1 MERFIDRIIIFLLTV
16 FVGQKIMTD
25 RYLIVVL
32 YSILSVAFFDFFL
45 LFKTVQKDHMR
56 LELLSEKIAFVLQI
70 ITALTPFFDKNL
82 VIMVPIALYG
92 AVIIRNYF
100 VGALAVLTVF
110 NFSSHTDSRSTILYV
125 DLLLIIA
132 FYLSVKSG
140 RNDKLKKAVN
150 SLRDESV
157 IKADELKRKNSE
169 LIQARDDEV
178 YLVRLKERNRIARE
192 IHDNVGHML
201 TRAIL
206 QLGALITI
214 CCDET
219 FKEGLNELKNTL
231 DTAINNIRNSVHDLR
246 DEAID
251 IPTAIDDITAPL
263 KEDRKLNV
271 EVDISSDVDKDIKY
285 AIIGVVKEAVSNII
299 KHSTNENVDVTL
311 IEHPAMYQLVI
322 HDYGIKGSSS
332 EEGDSMDLSGMGLD
346 NIRARINGVGGNV
359 LITHND
365 GFRIFVT
372 IGKREI

>member
-1 MERFIDRIIIFLLTV
+1 MESFIDRIIIFLLTV

-100 VGALAVLTVF
+100 VGALAILTVF
-110 NFSSHTDSRSTILYV
+110 NFSSHTDSISIILYV

-214 CCDET
+214 CSDET

-231 DTAINNIRNSVHDLR
+231 DTAMNNIRNSVHDLR

-251 IPTAIDDITAPL
+251 IPTAIDDITVPL

>member
-231 DTAINNIRNSVHDLR
+231 DTAMNNIRNSVHDLR

>member
-1 MERFIDRIIIFLLTV
+1 MERFIDRIIIFFLTV

-110 NFSSHTDSRSTILYV
+110 NFSSHTDSISTILYV

-206 QLGALITI
+206 QFGALITI
-214 CCDET
+214 CSDET

-231 DTAINNIRNSVHDLR
+231 DTAMNNIRNSVHDLR

-271 EVDISSDVDKDIKY
+271 EIDISSDVDKDIKY

>member
-110 NFSSHTDSRSTILYV
+110 NFSSHTDSISTILYV

-214 CCDET
+214 CSDET

-231 DTAINNIRNSVHDLR
+231 DTAMNNIRNSVHDLR

-299 KHSTNENVDVTL
+299 KHSTNENVDITL

-332 EEGDSMDLSGMGLD
+332 EEEDSMDLSGMGLD

>member
-1 MERFIDRIIIFLLTV
+1 
-16 FVGQKIMTD
+16 
-25 RYLIVVL
+25 
-32 YSILSVAFFDFFL
+32 
-45 LFKTVQKDHMR
+45 MR

-100 VGALAVLTVF
+100 VGALAILTVF
-110 NFSSHTDSRSTILYV
+110 NFSSHTDSISIILYV

-214 CCDET
+214 CSDET

-231 DTAINNIRNSVHDLR
+231 DTAMNNIRNSVHDLR

-251 IPTAIDDITAPL
+251 IPTAIDDITVPL

>member
-110 NFSSHTDSRSTILYV
+110 NFSSHTDSISTILYV

-214 CCDET
+214 CSDET

-231 DTAINNIRNSVHDLR
+231 DTAMNNIRNSVHDLR

-271 EVDISSDVDKDIKY
+271 EIDISSDVDKDIKY

>member
-100 VGALAVLTVF
+100 VGALAILTVF
-110 NFSSHTDSRSTILYV
+110 NFSSHTDSISIILYV

-214 CCDET
+214 CSDET

-231 DTAINNIRNSVHDLR
+231 DTAMNNIRNSVHDLR

-251 IPTAIDDITAPL
+251 IPTAIDDITVPL

>member
-1 MERFIDRIIIFLLTV
+1 MERFIDRIIIFFLTV

-32 YSILSVAFFDFFL
+32 YSLLSVAFFDFFL
-45 LFKTVQKDHMR
+45 LFKTIQKDHMKPDSI
-56 LELLSEKIAFVLQI
+56 SEKIAFVLQI
-70 ITALTPFFDKNL
+70 LTVVAS
-82 VIMVPIALYG
+82 VIDNKLIILVPIALYG
-92 AVIIRNYF
+92 AVTLRNYI
-100 VGALAVLTVF
+100 VGFLAILTVF
-110 NFSSHTDSRSTILYV
+110 NFSSHTDSISTILYV

-231 DTAINNIRNSVHDLR
+231 DTAMNNIRNSVHDLR

-311 IEHPAMYQLVI
+311 IEHTAMYQLVI

>member
-1 MERFIDRIIIFLLTV
+1 M
-16 FVGQKIMTD
+16 
-25 RYLIVVL
+25 
-32 YSILSVAFFDFFL
+32 
-45 LFKTVQKDHMR
+45 
-56 LELLSEKIAFVLQI
+56 
-70 ITALTPFFDKNL
+70 
-82 VIMVPIALYG
+82 
-92 AVIIRNYF
+92 
-100 VGALAVLTVF
+100 
-110 NFSSHTDSRSTILYV
+110 
-125 DLLLIIA
+125 
-132 FYLSVKSG
+132 
-140 RNDKLKKAVN
+140 
-150 SLRDESV
+150 RDESV

-214 CCDET
+214 CSDET

-231 DTAINNIRNSVHDLR
+231 DTAMNNIRNSVHDLR

-251 IPTAIDDITAPL
+251 IPTAIDDITVPL

-285 AIIGVVKEAVSNII
+285 AIIGVFKEAVSNII

>member
-100 VGALAVLTVF
+100 VGVLAILTVF
-110 NFSSHTDSRSTILYV
+110 NFSMGTDSMTTILYV
-125 DLLLIIA
+125 DLLLILA
-132 FYLSVKSG
+132 FYLSVKCG
-140 RNDKLKKAVN
+140 RSEKLKKAVN
-150 SLRDESV
+150 SFRDESV

-169 LIQARDDEV
+169 LIQAKDDEV
-178 YLVRLKERNRIARE
+178 YLGRLKERNRIARE

-214 CCDET
+214 CKDET
-219 FKEGLNELKNTL
+219 LKGGLNELKNTL
-231 DTAINNIRNSVHDLR
+231 DTAMNNIRNSVHDLR

-251 IPTAIDDITAPL
+251 IPSAVEEITAPL
-263 KEDRKLNV
+263 KKDRILKL
-271 EVDISSDVDKDIKY
+271 EIDISSEVDKDVKY

-299 KHSTNENVDVTL
+299 KHSTNENVDITL

-322 HDYGIKGSSS
+322 HDYGNKGSMGT
-332 EEGDSMDLSGMGLD
+332 EREGTDLSGMGLD
-346 NIRARINGVGGNV
+346 NIRTRINGVGGNV
-359 LITHND
+359 LITQND

-372 IGKREI
+372 IGK

>member
-1 MERFIDRIIIFLLTV
+1 MESFIDRIIIFLLTV

-100 VGALAVLTVF
+100 VGALAILTVF
-110 NFSSHTDSRSTILYV
+110 NFSSHTDSISTILYV

-214 CCDET
+214 CSDET

-231 DTAINNIRNSVHDLR
+231 DTAMNNIRNSVHDLR

-251 IPTAIDDITAPL
+251 IPTAIDDITVPL